1 MLRTNYVCGITSQ
14 ILSSF
19 TRKSAS
25 KEYTKMGV
33 KDIIDREFT
42 HASPEVRRANVEL
55 LRSAAIFF
63 GSVVFMRAF
72 GELMAI

>member
-1 MLRTNYVCGITSQ
+1 MCGITSQ
-14 ILSSF
+14 NLVRVLWSF
-19 TRKSAS
+19 TQKCFKRIN
-25 KEYTKMGV
+25 KMGV

-55 LRSAAIFF
+55 MRSAAIFF